1 MTTHKNNQ
9 FLTVTTLS
17 VCLCLLV
24 LAAAVGLSVRT
35 ISHAP
40 NGRGSALRLSDS
52 NTIEGIVS
60 RLRNFEAFGS
70 IQGVIGENRSDVTG
84 GFEDFTFWFTAP
96 AVLFGS
102 ETAKAVEGNVAAPF
116 GAHNSFP
123 TCPRHLR
130 AVLTVVSFARAS
142 I

>member
-1 MTTHKNNQ
+1 MTTRKNSQ

-35 ISHAP
+35 ISHTP
-40 NGRGSALRLSDS
+40 NGRGSASRLSDS
-52 NTIEGIVS
+52 NTIEGIVG

-70 IQGVIGENRSDVTG
+70 VHGVIGENRNDVIG
-84 GFEDFTFWFTAP
+84 GFEHFTLWFAAP
-96 AVLFGS
+96 AVFFGS
-102 ETAKAVEGNVAAPF
+102 ETVKAVEGNVVNSF
-116 GAHNSFP
+116 GAHNAFP
-123 TCPRHLR
+123 TCSRHLS
-130 AVLTVVSFARAS
+130 AVLTLVSFARAS